1 VIEKEP
7 TLLVSTSSP
16 LKAGQVAEAVAAP
29 TRVRWTVVALVAF
42 VTGLTYVDRLNLGIV
57 AKNFQEEFNFTGPTM
72 GWILGAFSLGY
83 AWFHV
88 PGGWLADR
96 FGARRV
102 LAGAIVWFSGFTA
115 LTTIAPKLPILNLVG
130 AAWAFA
136 IVRFLMGV
144 GESAAFPVGNKM
156 MGHWLGPK
164 ERALG
169 TSIFLS
175 GVGVAGIVAPV
186 LITRIAVDFGWRT
199 PFLVLGLIG
208 ILAALACYTY
218 VTDWPEQNP
227 RVNASELALIKGPA
241 GTQVRSVPEQGSR
254 KKGVPWRKVFST
266 PSIWALMMSHF
277 CLVYPLYIFFTWFFI
292 YLVKVRGVTV
302 SKASFWGSAPFVAN
316 VIMVPFWG
324 WLSDRAV
331 QKLGQRNGRR
341 ATAWLGIAGSALL
354 LLSGSH
360 TSNNTA
366 ALLQL
371 AIAAGFNFAASAV
384 LYTTCTDIS
393 TNSSGSISGI
403 MATFGSLGGA
413 ASPIVTALIATKFG
427 WSYALDF
434 AAMVTVISGLAW
446 FFIDAGSTIE

>member
-1 VIEKEP
+1 
-7 TLLVSTSSP
+7 LVSASSP
-16 LKAGQVAEAVAAP
+16 LKAGQVTEALAAP
-29 TRVRWTVVALVAF
+29 TRVRWSVVALVAF

-57 AKNFQEEFNFTGPTM
+57 AKNFQEEFNFTAQTM

-115 LTTIAPKLPILNLVG
+115 LTTIAPRLPILNLIG

-136 IVRFLMGV
+136 IVRFLMGI

-156 MGHWLGPK
+156 MGYWLGPN

-169 TSIFLS
+169 TSIFLT
-175 GVGVAGIVAPV
+175 GAGVAGIAAPV
-186 LITRIAVDFGWRT
+186 LITRIAADFGWRT

-208 ILAALACYTY
+208 MLAALACYAY
-218 VTDWPEQNP
+218 VTDRPEQNT
-227 RVNASELALIKGPA
+227 RVNASELAIIAGPT
-241 GTQVRSVPEQGSR
+241 GTHAKPLQERVSR
-254 KKGVPWRKVFST
+254 EIGVPWSRIFST
-266 PSIWALMMSHF
+266 PSIWGLMVSHF
-277 CLVYPLYIFFTWFFI
+277 CLVYPVYIFFTWFFI
-292 YLVKVRGVTV
+292 YLVKVRGITV

-316 VIMVPFWG
+316 IIMVPFWG

-331 QKLGQRNGRR
+331 QKLGKRNGRR
-341 ATAWLGIAGSALL
+341 ATAWLGIVASALL

-371 AIAAGFNFAASAV
+371 AIAAGFNFAASAI

-393 TNSSGSISGI
+393 TKSSGSISGI

-413 ASPIVTALIATKFG
+413 ASPVVTALIATKLG

-434 AAMVTVISGLAW
+434 AAMVTVVSGLAW

>member
-1 VIEKEP
+1 M
-7 TLLVSTSSP
+7 
-16 LKAGQVAEAVAAP
+16 AAP
-29 TRVRWTVVALVAF
+29 TRVRWRVVALVAF

-57 AKNFQEEFNFTGPTM
+57 AKNFEEEFKFTPQNM

-83 AWFHV
+83 ALFHV
-88 PGGWLADR
+88 PAGWLADR

-102 LAGAIVWFSGFTA
+102 LAGAIIWFSVFTA
-115 LTTIAPKLPILNLVG
+115 LTTIAPSLPVLNWVG

-136 IVRFLMGV
+136 IVRCLMGI

-156 MGHWLGPK
+156 MGHWLGPN

-169 TSIFLS
+169 TSIFLA
-175 GVGVAGIVAPV
+175 GVGVAGIISPV
-186 LITRIAVDFGWRT
+186 LITRMAIAYSWRA

-208 ILAALACYTY
+208 ILAAFACYSY
-218 VTDWPEQNP
+218 VTDRPEQHR
-227 RVNASELALIKGPA
+227 RVNAAELALIAGPT
-241 GTQVRSVPEQGSR
+241 GTKVKSVQEQASQVRS
-254 KKGVPWRKVFST
+254 VPWRKVFSN
-266 PSIWALMMSHF
+266 PSIWGLMISHF
-277 CLVYPLYIFFTWFFI
+277 CLVYPLYIFFTWFFL

-331 QKLGQRNGRR
+331 QKLGKRNGRR
-341 ATAWLGIAGSALL
+341 ATAWLGIAGSAFLL
-354 LLSGSH
+354 WSGSH
-360 TSNNTA
+360 TSSNTA

-371 AIAAGFNFAASAV
+371 AIAAGFNFAASAI

-393 TNSSGSISGI
+393 TKCSGSITGV

-413 ASPIVTALIATKFG
+413 VSPVVTVLIATKLG

-434 AAMVTVISGLAW
+434 AALVTVISGLAW
-446 FFIDAGSTIE
+446 FFIDAGGTIE

>member
-1 VIEKEP
+1 
-7 TLLVSTSSP
+7 LVSESSP
-16 LKAGQVAEAVAAP
+16 LSNQRVSAAAEAP

-57 AKNFQEEFNFTGPTM
+57 AKNFQDEFQFTSQTM

-102 LAGAIVWFSGFTA
+102 LAGAIIWFSVFTA
-115 LTTIAPKLPILNLVG
+115 LTTIAPSIPILNLAGV
-130 AAWAFA
+130 AWSFA

-156 MGHWLGPK
+156 MGNWLGPE

-169 TSIFLS
+169 TSIFLA
-175 GVGVAGIVAPV
+175 GVGVAGIFAPV
-186 LITRIAVDFGWRT
+186 LITRMELGFGWRS
-199 PFLVLGLIG
+199 PFLALGLIG
-208 ILAALACYTY
+208 IFAGFFCYAY
-218 VTDWPEQNP
+218 VTDRPEQNP
-227 RVNASELALIKGPA
+227 RVNSSELALIAGPA
-241 GTQVRSVPEQGSR
+241 GTEAGPVQKNISQKIR
-254 KKGVPWRKVFST
+254 VPWRKVFSNT
-266 PSIWALMMSHF
+266 SIWALMVSHF

-302 SKASFWGSAPFVAN
+302 SKASFWGSAPFLAN
-316 VIMVPFWG
+316 IIMVPFWG

-331 QKLGQRNGRR
+331 HKLGMRSGRR
-341 ATAWLGIAGSALL
+341 LTAWLGIGGSALL
-354 LLSGSH
+354 LWSGSH
-360 TSNNTA
+360 TANNTA
-366 ALLQL
+366 ALLEL
-371 AIAAGFNFAASAV
+371 TLAAGFNFAASAI

-393 TNSSGSISGI
+393 KKCAGSISGT

-413 ASPIVTALIATKFG
+413 ASPVVTVFIATKFG
-427 WSYALDF
+427 WTQALDF
-434 AAMVTVISGLAW
+434 AALVTMVSGAAW
-446 FFIDAGSTIE
+446 FFIDASKLIE

>member
-1 VIEKEP
+1 
-7 TLLVSTSSP
+7 LVSTSSP
-16 LKAGQVAEAVAAP
+16 LKTGQVAEAIAAP
-29 TRVRWTVVALVAF
+29 TRVRWTVVALTAF

-57 AKNFQEEFNFTGPTM
+57 AKNFQEEFHFSTQTM
-72 GWILGAFSLGY
+72 GWVLGAFSLGY
-83 AWFHV
+83 AWFHL

-102 LAGAIVWFSGFTA
+102 LAGAIVWFSAFTA
-115 LTTIAPKLPILNLVG
+115 LTTIAPRLPILNLLG

-136 IVRFLMGV
+136 IVRFLMGI
-144 GESAAFPVGNKM
+144 GESAAFPVGNKL
-156 MGHWLGPK
+156 MGHWLGPN

-186 LITRIAVDFGWRT
+186 LITRLAIAFGWKT
-199 PFLVLGLIG
+199 PFLMLGLIG
-208 ILAALACYTY
+208 VLAAVACYVY
-218 VTDWPEQNP
+218 VTDRPEQNP
-227 RVNASELALIKGPA
+227 RVNASELALIA
-241 GTQVRSVPEQGSR
+241 GRSTKEAKSLPEQAGQD
-254 KKGVPWRKVFST
+254 KKVSWGKVFSS
-266 PSIWALMMSHF
+266 PSIWGLMVSHF
-277 CLVYPLYIFFTWFFI
+277 CLVYPLYIFFTWFFV

-302 SKASFWGSAPFVAN
+302 SNASFWGSAPFVTN
-316 VIMVPFWG
+316 IIMVPFWG

-331 QKLGQRNGRR
+331 QKLGKYKGRR

-354 LLSGSH
+354 LWSGSH
-360 TSNNTA
+360 TPNNTA

-371 AIAAGFNFAASAV
+371 AIAAGFNFAASAI

-393 TNSSGSISGI
+393 AKYSGSISGI

-413 ASPIVTALIATKFG
+413 VSPVVTALIATKLG

-434 AAMVTVISGLAW
+434 AALVTVVSGLAW
-446 FFIDAGSTIE
+446 FFIDAGRMVE

>member
-1 VIEKEP
+1 
-7 TLLVSTSSP
+7 LVSTSTP
-16 LKAGQVAEAVAAP
+16 LKAGQAAEAIAAP
-29 TRVRWTVVALVAF
+29 TRVRWSVVALVAF

-57 AKNFQEEFNFTGPTM
+57 AKNFQEEFNFTTQTL

-83 AWFHV
+83 AWFHL

-102 LAGAIVWFSGFTA
+102 LAGAIVWFSAFTA
-115 LTTIAPKLPILNLVG
+115 LTTIAPRLPVLNLVG

-144 GESAAFPVGNKM
+144 GESAAFPVGNKL
-156 MGHWLGPK
+156 MGYWLGPN

-175 GVGVAGIVAPV
+175 GVGVAGIIAPV
-186 LITRIAVDFGWRT
+186 LITRMAADFGWKA

-208 ILAALACYTY
+208 ILAAFACYVY
-218 VTDWPEQNP
+218 VTDRPEQNP
-227 RVNASELALIKGPA
+227 RVNASELALITGLTGALP
-241 GTQVRSVPEQGSR
+241 GTEVKPVPQQVSR
-254 KKGVPWRKVFST
+254 ARGVSWSKVFSS
-266 PSIWALMMSHF
+266 PSIWGLMISHF
-277 CLVYPLYIFFTWFFI
+277 CLVYPLYIFFTWFFV

-302 SKASFWGSAPFVAN
+302 SNASFWGSAPFVAN
-316 VIMVPFWG
+316 IIMVPFWG

-331 QKLGQRNGRR
+331 QKIGKQKGRR
-341 ATAWLGIAGSALL
+341 ATAWLGIAGSAILL
-354 LLSGSH
+354 WSGSH

-371 AIAAGFNFAASAV
+371 AIAAGFNFAASAI

-393 TNSSGSISGI
+393 KKCSGSISGI

-413 ASPIVTALIATKFG
+413 ASPVVTALIATKLG

-434 AAMVTVISGLAW
+434 AALVTVVSGLAW
-446 FFIDAGSTIE
+446 FFIDAGRTIE

>member
-1 VIEKEP
+1 
-7 TLLVSTSSP
+7 LVSTPSP
-16 LKAGQVAEAVAAP
+16 LKAGPIGKAIASP
-29 TRVRWTVVALVAF
+29 TRVRWTVVALAAF

-57 AKNFQEEFNFTGPTM
+57 AKTFQEEFNFTAQSM

-83 AWFHV
+83 AWFHL

-96 FGARRV
+96 FGSRRV
-102 LAGAIVWFSGFTA
+102 LTGAILWFSLFTA
-115 LTTIAPKLPILNLVG
+115 LTTVAPRLPILNLLS

-136 IVRFLMGV
+136 IVRFLMGL

-156 MGHWLGPK
+156 MGYWLGPK

-175 GVGVAGIVAPV
+175 GVGVAGIIAPV
-186 LITRIAVDFGWRT
+186 LITRMASDFGWRS
-199 PFLVLGLIG
+199 PFLVLGVIG
-208 ILAALACYTY
+208 ILAALACYAY
-218 VTDWPEQNP
+218 VTDRPEQNP
-227 RVNASELALIKGPA
+227 RVNAAELAFIAGPTGA
-241 GTQVRSVPEQGSR
+241 EINPAPEQAAR
-254 KKGVPWRKVFST
+254 KMGVPWRKVFAT
-266 PSIWALMMSHF
+266 PSMWALMVSHF

-316 VIMVPFWG
+316 IIMVPFWG

-331 QKLGQRNGRR
+331 DKLGKRNGRR
-341 ATAWLGIAGSALL
+341 VTAWLGIAGSAAL

-360 TSNNTA
+360 TANNTA

-371 AIAAGFNFAASAV
+371 TIAAGFNFAASAI

-393 TNSSGSISGI
+393 RKCSGSISGI

-413 ASPIVTALIATKFG
+413 ASPVVTALIATKLG
-427 WSYALDF
+427 WSAALDF
-434 AAMVTVISGLAW
+434 AALVTLISGMAW
-446 FFIDAGSTIE
+446 FFIDAGGTVEEAAQPPA